1 MGEMK
6 DLKVFTIEEVNQL
19 IPKLTESIKELQA
32 GQQEI
37 LAKEVEVD
45 AVELLYPETEAGE
58 ASSQVA
64 REIEAYNELVDRF
77 YSRIDEIHE
86 MGCFLKEIEMGLVD
100 FYALYQ
106 GRVVYFCWKL
116 GEPEVSFW
124 HEVGRGFTY
133 RQPIIREDEKES
145 SG

>member
-6 DLKVFTIEEVNQL
+6 ELKVFTVEEINRL
-19 IPKLTESIKELQA
+19 IPKLTEFIKELQT
-32 GQQEI
+32 QQQAI
-37 LAKEVEVD
+37 LAKEVEID
-45 AVELLYPETEAGE
+45 ALEILYPETESGE
-58 ASSQVA
+58 PASQVVG
-64 REIEAYNELVDRF
+64 EIEAYNELVDRF

-86 MGCFLKEIEMGLVD
+86 RGCFLKDVEMGLMD

-106 GRVVYFCWKL
+106 GRVVYYCWKL
-116 GEPEVSFW
+116 GEPEVGFW

-133 RQPIIREDEKES
+133 RQPIIPEDEKES